1 MKKRKIVNLV
11 VRKTALCG
19 KIDKENSTVTMVDSI
34 KHAWAYL
41 SAGVRGCESFSW
53 LRQPRYG
60 CRYEPLNVFPLLWY
74 PVVKLPRVKEPRVD
88 TLGDVWFEFRCDVD
102 HLKKTR
108 RKELVFIYSGKIRG
122 GPRMRRR
129 TLKSQSVHDD
139 CATTGSTWLGC
150 DRSAASQA
158 NSAT

>member
-1 MKKRKIVNLV
+1 MNLV

-19 KIDKENSTVTMVDSI
+19 KIDKQNSTVTMVDSI

-108 RKELVFIYSGKIRG
+108 RKELVFIYLENLVEVQGWEDAPWKASLS
-122 GPRMRRR
+122 MMTVRRR
-129 TLKSQSVHDD
+129 AQHDW
-139 CATTGSTWLGC
+139 AAIGSLRAKRTQR
-150 DRSAASQA
+150 RSLWI
-158 NSAT
+158 